1 MHIEEAKRENNSLNL
16 DIHGSQ
22 EHSTPS
28 QTFSIENEKGFW
40 VCIRLTQLFS
50 NNEASFSNMEEE
62 ELEVEKSDTRFS
74 PEFSKSKDLNL
85 DINERILL
93 ALPCHYSQKID

>member
-1 MHIEEAKRENNSLNL
+1 MHQANTTI
-16 DIHGSQ
+16 Q
-22 EHSTPS
+22 STPLNGNS
-28 QTFSIENEKGFW
+28 
-40 VCIRLTQLFS
+40 FS